1 MAYACLSDYR
11 NLSDEARIERFSKPN
26 KAPFP
31 WITAPTHRITFET
44 EDEFFSAI
52 NDYFQRCWDYGIRPQ
67 ITGLSLALGMSGPG
81 QLKQVAYE
89 NANLQHAISRAHSAI
104 AYYYEEMG
112 MSGQH
117 QAAIFLL
124 KHIFE
129 FQDSVHRD
137 EGRFQQRSLA
147 LPKESKGESLPS
159 QHWSDKKEIS
169 IESQVDS
176 RITVEEV
183 SQLTPRE
190 SYMKLIQGEILSE
203 EAQEHLENQRQL
215 IDVRVEEE

>member
-1 MAYACLSDYR
+1 MAYATLSDFR
-11 NLSDEARIERFSKPN
+11 NLSDEARAERFSRPN
-26 KAPFP
+26 ASPFP
-31 WITAPTHRITFET
+31 WITAPTQRITFET
-44 EDEFFSAI
+44 EDEFFKAI
-52 NDYFQRCWDYGIRPQ
+52 DDYFQRCWDYGIRPQ
-67 ITGLSLALGMSGPG
+67 IVGLSLALGMAGPG

-89 NANLQHAISRAHSAI
+89 NVNLQHAISRAHSAI
-104 AYYYEEMG
+104 AYYLEEMG

-129 FQDSVHRD
+129 FQDSIHPQERLS
-137 EGRFQQRSLA
+137 QTKSLA
-147 LPKESKGESLPS
+147 LPKESKDESLPS

-169 IESQVDS
+169 IESQIDS

-190 SYMKLIQGEILSE
+190 SYMKLIQGETLSE
-203 EAQEHLENQRQL
+203 EAQAHLENQRQL